1 MQKHLFAVIGG
12 IAGVI
17 LGATLL
23 LHFGV
28 YHPIF
33 APVVGG
39 LAGLGVAIGCQI
51 DEKIEKRRGNN

>member
-1 MQKHLFAVIGG
+1 MQKHIFAVIGG
-12 IAGVI
+12 IAGAI
-17 LGATLL
+17 IGATLL

-33 APVVGG
+33 APVVAG

-51 DEKIEKRRGNN
+51 DEKMEKRRGNN